1 VIARRICHDSKLVVT
16 ARNGNESSGIGMTL
30 FSCRLSLVAA
40 ALLALSG
47 AGGVRAE
54 DAFKTFRQLDGTTKM
69 PKLNAFSNP
78 LASPIQSNARLVK
91 FEAKLDKDA
100 QPMQQGL
107 QWRVYSPIS
116 GSDGKLPLIAS
127 SQGGSADL
135 QLSPGDYFVNVSF
148 GRAGVTRKLSIPT
161 EGDVATQVMVLDAG
175 GIVLNAVSGENT
187 RIKSNKLKF
196 KIYADDGQDDSNH
209 NLIMNDVEPN
219 TLVSLNSGTYHV
231 VSEYGSVN
239 AVVRADIKVEANKIT
254 EATLQ
259 HRAAQMNF
267 KLVSNPGGEAIADT
281 AWSILTSAG
290 DAVAES
296 VSAYPVLVLS
306 EGNYTAIARNKDN
319 IYQKDFNVKAGVN
332 TDVELVMKDS
342 AQNLQKDSGY
352 DTN

>member
-1 VIARRICHDSKLVVT
+1 
-16 ARNGNESSGIGMTL
+16 MTS
-30 FSCRLSLVAA
+30 FSCRLPVIMTVM
-40 ALLALSG
+40 LLAAGLQG
-47 AGGVRAE
+47 ARAE
-54 DAFKTFRQLDGTTKM
+54 DAFKTFKQLDGSTKM

-78 LASPIQSNARLVK
+78 SVNPVQSNARLVK

-107 QWRVYSPIS
+107 QWRVYSPIA
-116 GSDGKLPLIAS
+116 GSDGKLPMIAS
-127 SQGGSADL
+127 SQGGTADL
-135 QLSPGDYFVNVSF
+135 QLAPGDYFVNVSF
-148 GRAGVTRKLSIPT
+148 GRAGITRKLSVPA

-175 GIVLNAVSGENT
+175 GMVLNAVTGENT
-187 RIKSNKLKF
+187 RIQSTKLKF
-196 KIYADDGQDDSNH
+196 KIYAGDGQEDSGH
-209 NLIMNDVEPN
+209 NLIMDNVEPN
-219 TLVSLNSGTYHV
+219 TLISLNSGTYHV

-281 AWSILTSAG
+281 AWSILTSSG

-296 VSAYPVLVLS
+296 VSAFPVLVLS

-342 AQNLQKDSGY
+342 AQSQQKDSVY

>member
-1 VIARRICHDSKLVVT
+1 MAMKRSDTV
-16 ARNGNESSGIGMTL
+16 MTYS
-30 FSCRLSLVAA
+30 SCRPL
-40 ALLALSG
+40 LLAATLLAISG
-47 AGGVRAE
+47 VDAAWAE
-54 DAFKTFRQLDGTTKM
+54 DAFKTFKQLDSSTKM
-69 PKLNAFSNP
+69 PKLNAFSSP
-78 LASPIQSNARLVK
+78 LTPVHSNARLVK
-91 FEAKLDKDA
+91 FEAKLDKDG

-107 QWRVYSPIS
+107 QWRVFSPVP
-116 GSDGKLPLIAS
+116 GNDGKLPLVAS

-148 GRAGVTRKLSIPT
+148 GRAGLTRKLTIPT

-175 GIVLNAVSGENT
+175 GIVLNAVSGEDT
-187 RIKSNKLKF
+187 RIKANKLKF
-196 KIYADDGQDDSNH
+196 KIYADDAQEEANRSLLMDN
-209 NLIMNDVEPN
+209 VEPN
-219 TLVSLNSGTYHV
+219 TLISLNSGAYHI

-239 AVVRADIKVEANKIT
+239 AVVRADIKVEAGKIT

-281 AWSILTSAG
+281 AWSILTSSG

-296 VSAYPVLVLS
+296 VSAFPVLVLS
-306 EGNYTAIARNKDN
+306 EGNYTAIARNKDK

-342 AQNLQKDSGY
+342 LQNNQKDTGY

>member
-1 VIARRICHDSKLVVT
+1 
-16 ARNGNESSGIGMTL
+16 MTC
-30 FSCRLSLVAA
+30 FSCRLPLIVTAVLVMAG
-40 ALLALSG
+40 LQG
-47 AGGVRAE
+47 ARAE
-54 DAFKTFRQLDGTTKM
+54 DAFKTFRQLDGSTKM

-78 LASPIQSNARLVK
+78 LASPVQPNARMVK
-91 FEAKLDKDA
+91 FEARLDKDS

-107 QWRVYSPIS
+107 QWRVFSPVA
-116 GSDGKLPLIAS
+116 GSDGKLPMVAS

-148 GRAGVTRKLSIPT
+148 GRAGITRKLSVPA
-161 EGDVATQVMVLDAG
+161 EGEVTTQVMVLDAG
-175 GIVLNAVSGENT
+175 GMVLNAVSGDDT
-187 RIKSNKLKF
+187 RIKPSKLKF
-196 KIYADDGQDDSNH
+196 KIYADDGQDDSTRS
-209 NLIMNDVEPN
+209 LIMDSVEPN

-239 AVVRADIKVEANKIT
+239 ALVRADIKVEAGKIT

-267 KLVSNPGGEAIADT
+267 KLVSNAGGEAIADT
-281 AWSILTSAG
+281 AWSILTSSG

-332 TDVELVMKDS
+332 ADVELVMKDS
-342 AQNLQKDSGY
+342 AQNTQRDSGF

>member
-1 VIARRICHDSKLVVT
+1 MKW
-16 ARNGNESSGIGMTL
+16 SGTVMTS
-30 FSCRLSLVAA
+30 FSCRLPLIVSLM
-40 ALLALSG
+40 LAMTGLQG
-47 AGGVRAE
+47 ARAE
-54 DAFKTFRQLDGTTKM
+54 DAFKTFRQLDSSTKM

-78 LASPIQSNARLVK
+78 LLSPVPSNGRMIK
-91 FEAKLDKDA
+91 FEAKLDKA
-100 QPMQQGL
+100 SQPMQQGL
-107 QWRVYSPIS
+107 QWRVYSPIA
-116 GSDGKLPLIAS
+116 GSDGKLPLVAS
-127 SQGGSADL
+127 SEGGSAEL

-148 GRAGVTRKLSIPT
+148 GRAGVTRKLNVPT
-161 EGDVATQVMVLDAG
+161 EGDVNTQVMVLDAG
-175 GIVLNAVSGENT
+175 GLVLNAVSGENT

-196 KIYADDGQDDSNH
+196 KIYADDGQDDSNRS
-209 NLIMNDVEPN
+209 LIMDNAEPN
-219 TLVSLNSGTYHV
+219 TLISLNSGTYHV

-239 AVVRADIKVEANKIT
+239 AVVRADIKVEADKIT

-281 AWSILTSAG
+281 AWSILTSSG

-342 AQNLQKDSGY
+342 AQNMQKESSY

>member
-1 VIARRICHDSKLVVT
+1 MRF
-16 ARNGNESSGIGMTL
+16 
-30 FSCRLSLVAA
+30 FSALPVLVAA
-40 ALLALSG
+40 AVLALSG
-47 AGGVRAE
+47 MDAACAE
-54 DAFKTFRQLDGTTKM
+54 DAFKTFKQLDSTVKM
-69 PKLNAFSNP
+69 PKLNAFSSPLNP
-78 LASPIQSNARLVK
+78 VHSNARIVK
-91 FEAKLDKDA
+91 FEAKLDKDG

-107 QWRVYSPIS
+107 QWRVFSPAP
-116 GSDGKLPLIAS
+116 GTDGKLPMIAS
-127 SQGGSADL
+127 SQGGSAEL

-148 GRAGVTRKLSIPT
+148 GRAGITRKLNVPA

-175 GIVLNAVSGENT
+175 GIVLNAVSGDDT
-187 RIKSNKLKF
+187 RIKPSKLKF
-196 KIYADDGQDDSNH
+196 KIYADDAAEDANRS
-209 NLIMNDVEPN
+209 LIMDNVEPN
-219 TLVSLNSGTYHV
+219 TLVSLNSGLYHV

-239 AVVRADIKVEANKIT
+239 AIVRADIKVEAGKIT

-259 HRAAQMNF
+259 HRAAQTNF

-281 AWSILTSAG
+281 AWSILTSSG

-306 EGNYTAIARNKDN
+306 EGNYTAIARNKDK

-342 AQNLQKDSGY
+342 LQNNQKDTVY

>member
-1 VIARRICHDSKLVVT
+1 
-16 ARNGNESSGIGMTL
+16 MTS
-30 FSCRLSLVAA
+30 FSCRLPLIVTVMLMAA
-40 ALLALSG
+40 GLQG
-47 AGGVRAE
+47 ARAE
-54 DAFKTFRQLDGTTKM
+54 DAFKTFKQLDGSTKM

-78 LASPIQSNARLVK
+78 LANPVQSNARLIK
-91 FEAKLDKDA
+91 FEAKLDKEA

-107 QWRVYSPIS
+107 QWRVYSPIA
-116 GSDGKLPLIAS
+116 GSDGKLPLVAS
-127 SQGGSADL
+127 SQGGTADL
-135 QLSPGDYFVNVSF
+135 QLAPGDYFVNVSF
-148 GRAGVTRKLSIPT
+148 GRAGITRKLTVPT
-161 EGDVATQVMVLDAG
+161 EGEVATQVMVLDAG
-175 GIVLNAVSGENT
+175 GMVLNAVTGDNT

-196 KIYADDGQDDSNH
+196 KIYADDGQDVSGR
-209 NLIMNDVEPN
+209 NLIMDNVEPN
-219 TLVSLNSGTYHV
+219 TLISLNSGTYHV

-239 AVVRADIKVEANKIT
+239 AVVRADINVEPNKIT

-342 AQNLQKDSGY
+342 AQNLQKNSSY

>member
-1 VIARRICHDSKLVVT
+1 
-16 ARNGNESSGIGMTL
+16 MTS
-30 FSCRLSLVAA
+30 FSCRLPAIMTVMLMAA
-40 ALLALSG
+40 GLQG
-47 AGGVRAE
+47 AWAE
-54 DAFKTFRQLDGTTKM
+54 DAFKTFKQLDGSTKM

-78 LASPIQSNARLVK
+78 AVNPVHSNARLVK

-107 QWRVYSPIS
+107 QWRVYSPIA
-116 GSDGKLPLIAS
+116 GSDGKLPMIAS
-127 SQGGSADL
+127 SQGGTADL
-135 QLSPGDYFVNVSF
+135 QLAPGDYFVNVSF
-148 GRAGVTRKLSIPT
+148 GRAGITRKLTVPT

-175 GIVLNAVSGENT
+175 GMVLNAVTGENA

-196 KIYADDGQDDSNH
+196 KIYAGDGQDDAGH
-209 NLIMNDVEPN
+209 NLIMDDVEPN
-219 TLVSLNSGTYHV
+219 TLISLNSGTYHV

-281 AWSILTSAG
+281 AWSILTSSG

-296 VSAYPVLVLS
+296 VSAFPVLVLS

-319 IYQKDFNVKAGVN
+319 IYQKDFTVKAGVN
-332 TDVELVMKDS
+332 ADVELVMKDS
-342 AQNLQKDSGY
+342 MQSLQKDTAY